1 MNPSQP
7 TPIDAYIAD
16 APEAVREILQQIR
29 QTIRREAP
37 AAEEVISYGMP
48 AFRGNGMLVYFAA
61 FKAHIGVYPPVSGD
75 EELQRELAP
84 FAGPKG
90 NLKFPLDQPIP
101 LELIARVVRQRLVL
115 DQARRPS
122 RRKAPPT
129 T

>member
-1 MNPSQP
+1 MNELKP
-7 TPIDAYIAD
+7 TPIDTYIAA
-16 APEAVREILQQIR
+16 APAEVRGILERIR
-29 QTIRREAP
+29 LTIRREAP
-37 AAEEVISYGMP
+37 GAEEILSYGMP
-48 AFRGNGMLVYFAA
+48 AFRGNGVLVYFAA

-122 RRKAPPT
+122 RRKA
-129 T
+129 

>member
-1 MNPSQP
+1 MTPTTPS
-7 TPIDAYIAD
+7 PIDSYIVS
-16 APEAVREILQQIR
+16 APAEVRGILERIR
-29 QTIRREAP
+29 LTIRREAP
-37 AAEEVISYGMP
+37 GAEEILSYGMP
-48 AFRGNGMLVYFAA
+48 AFRGTGVLVYFAA

-75 EELQRELAP
+75 EELERELAP
-84 FAGPKG
+84 WAGPKG

>member
-90 NLKFPLDQPIP
+90 NLKFSLDQPIP